1 MNGMNPHDA
10 LCVDRQGGQRL
21 RGKWLVDMS
30 FLFAFCLEVIPIEM
44 DVVSVLHSLGNL
56 RLMLAVKSTC
66 LLLIILPLAIYVT
79 VNGPTALRRV
89 WGRVT
94 FVVVVVVI
102 NFAHNVFL
110 LMGKL

>member
-1 MNGMNPHDA
+1 MNPHDA
-10 LCVDRQGGQRL
+10 LLRRPARRNGRTF

-79 VNGPTALRRV
+79 VNGPNAFEAHMGASHLCCCCRRD
-89 WGRVT
+89 
-94 FVVVVVVI
+94 
-102 NFAHNVFL
+102 
-110 LMGKL
+110 